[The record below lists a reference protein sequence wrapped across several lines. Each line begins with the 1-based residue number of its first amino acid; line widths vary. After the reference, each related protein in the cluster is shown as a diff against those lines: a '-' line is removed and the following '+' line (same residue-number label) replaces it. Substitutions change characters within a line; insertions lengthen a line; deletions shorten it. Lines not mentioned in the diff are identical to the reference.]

1 MKHFHLSLSLS
12 LSLFSFSAF
21 AQTKTFYDFSA
32 NDIDGKPV
40 SMSQYKGMKV
50 LVVNVAS
57 ECGNTPQYTKL
68 QELYMKYGPEKFT
81 IIGFP
86 ANNFGKQEPG
96 TNPEIKNFCTS
107 TYSITFPMMSKISV
121 KGKDIDPLYT
131 WLTKKSENGV
141 LDAPVTWNFQ
151 KFMIDEQ
158 GHVVGFVDP
167 DTDPDTKVI
176 MDWLNGK

>member
-1 MKHFHLSLSLS
+1 MKHFRLSLSLS

-32 NDIDGKPV
+32 MDIDGKPV

-107 TYSITFPMMSKISV
+107 TYSITSV
-121 KGKDIDPLYT
+121 SYT
-131 WLTKKSENGV
+131 HLR
-141 LDAPVTWNFQ
+141 
-151 KFMIDEQ
+151 
-158 GHVVGFVDP
+158 
-167 DTDPDTKVI
+167 
-176 MDWLNGK
+176 

>member
-12 LSLFSFSAF
+12 LFLMSLSAF

-32 NDIDGKPV
+32 TDIDGKPV
-40 SMSQYKGMKV
+40 SMSQFKGKKV
-50 LVVNVAS
+50 LVVNTAS
-57 ECGNTPQYTKL
+57 ECSNTPQYAKL
-68 QELYMKYGPEKFT
+68 EEMYKQYGPDKFT
-81 IIGFP
+81 IVGFP

-96 TNPEIKNFCTS
+96 SNEEIKHFCS
-107 TYSITFPMMSKISV
+107 SNYQVTFPMMSKISV

-158 GHVVGFVDP
+158 GHVVGFVEP
-167 DTDPDTKVI
+167 DVFPDTKVI
-176 MDWLNGK
+176 MDWINGK